1 MVCSTEQTLQHST
14 RTPQALTQ
22 PPQIQHSVRGKAP
35 HPPAPSHPALHPTS
49 QVTVLLLIP
58 VRNPPDLRLKLNHT
72 PSHHP
77 TIATG
82 GWFQRCASPPGEA
95 CSARCCGSCP
105 PPDPLRQPV
114 QCQCH
119 GPSRGPFRLPDS
131 ASRYEEMC
139 FVKEHAC
146 TQHACRLSTLIVL
159 AGQSPSMTAN

>member
-1 MVCSTEQTLQHST
+1 MRVKHQHLQKCVVCSTEQPLQHST

-22 PPQIQHSVRGKAP
+22 PPQIQHSVRGK
-35 HPPAPSHPALHPTS
+35 PPAPCTASNLTS
-49 QVTVLLLIP
+49 D
-58 VRNPPDLRLKLNHT
+58 RAPPDLRQKLNPT

-82 GWFQRCASPPGEA
+82 GWFRRCASPPGEA
-95 CSARCCGSCP
+95 CSARCCGSWP
-105 PPDPLRQPV
+105 PPHPLRQPV

-146 TQHACRLSTLIVL
+146 TQHACRLFTLIVL